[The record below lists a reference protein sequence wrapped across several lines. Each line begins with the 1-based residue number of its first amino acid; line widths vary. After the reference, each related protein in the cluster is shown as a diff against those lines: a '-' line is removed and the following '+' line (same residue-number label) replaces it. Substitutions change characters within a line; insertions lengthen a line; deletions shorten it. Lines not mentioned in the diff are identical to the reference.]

1 MNHELACNWVEE
13 GREEEQDRRGK
24 VEINQISPE
33 VAHGAVRRECVE
45 LHNRVKLLST
55 GGNVEA

>member
-33 VAHGAVRRECVE
+33 VAHGTVRRECVE

-55 GGNVEA
+55 GGT